1 MTIFLNLDAP
11 PKPSD
16 IELTALD
23 RQAWE
28 RREPPS
34 VTPHTRCCLD
44 YYVRLRNG
52 NGEPPGFRQ
61 YLVEQERADA
71 ILTITQW
78 DSLLAVF
85 DARDARQTEMG
96 ARYAGVPR

>member
-1 MTIFLNLDAP
+1 MTIFLKLDAP
-11 PKPSD
+11 PAPSD
-16 IELTALD
+16 IELAALD

-28 RREPPS
+28 RRDGRI

-61 YLVEQERADA
+61 YLVEQERAEA

>member
-23 RQAWE
+23 RQV
-28 RREPPS
+28 REQGGGRI
-34 VTPHTRCCLD
+34 VTPDTRCCFK
-44 YYVRLRNG
+44 YYVRVRNI
-52 NGEPPGFRQ
+52 NGERGFRQ

-71 ILTITQW
+71 ILTIAQW

-85 DARDARQTEMG
+85 DARDKRQTEMG